1 MAEQFKDKAWNFL
14 EVSKHYIE
22 GDVKALHQILIAFFK
37 YLKSEFKINPIAA
50 LSALGLAF
58 TTWKTEQL
66 PKLNKDELEVYD
78 LSRSLNS
85 KFRGAYMG
93 GMVDVYR
100 PHLIGQGYYYDINSL
115 YPTAI
120 LAQCQWEFLLLLS

>member
-1 MAEQFKDKAWNFL
+1 M
-14 EVSKHYIE
+14 SKHYIE

-37 YLKSEFKINPIAA
+37 DHKSEFKINPITA
-50 LSALGLAF
+50 LSAPGLAF

-66 PKLNKDELEVYD
+66 PKLKKDELEVYD
-78 LSRSLNS
+78 LSRSLHS
-85 KFRGAYMG
+85 KFRGVYMG
-93 GMVDVYR
+93 GIVDIYR